1 MNLFQS
7 LHNINSIEEATGRL
21 ESILFYSITPKVRDA
36 INCCIAAH
44 EGQFRK
50 SGIPYAVH
58 PILVSCIVAYY
69 GGGESMICASLLHD
83 VVEDTSYDI
92 KWVKNEFGDDV
103 ASLVDSL
110 TKIVDIR
117 KEEYTSIE
125 NGNDKL
131 IASALSF
138 RKILIAS
145 IQDVRALVIKVSDRL
160 HNMLT
165 LDALTHKQ
173 QIRIS
178 EETLLVYSPIAHR
191 LGISSIK
198 NELEDKSFFYI
209 FKNEYSE
216 ISNYLNQNR
225 QNLILKLNNFSQK
238 VKHLLMQEGIDE
250 SEFRI
255 ESRIKRPYSI
265 FLKMQSKGIGID
277 EILDLLAIRIITSND
292 IDCYRILGIIHLRLK
307 PIMSRFKD
315 YISLPKENG
324 YQTIHTTVFYETYIF
339 EIQIR
344 SIRMHNSAE
353 FGVAAH
359 WKYKN
364 TGVSPSLN
372 WLNNLQYQ
380 NSNIE
385 EFYELAKNE
394 LYKEDIIVFSPD
406 GDTYNLPVGAIA
418 LDFAYAI
425 HTDLGN
431 HAKEAYINN
440 QKASLLTVLKS
451 GDIVKIIQGD
461 TPKPKCTWIDALK
474 TSKAKSNVKNFC
486 TLKIKEIDQKS
497 SINILSTIFF
507 NHDVKIIERF
517 ISSNSLQ
524 QSIYKVSKDIDFL
537 LDVKTRIKNN
547 LKKNANLIS
556 KIRLDRLK
564 LKRYEFDNLVIHSNH
579 AISGVVL
586 NYCCN
591 PKYKDG
597 IVGIKHSSKVYIH
610 HQLCDRALS
619 EINGKN
625 SMVFVTWKEKTTTN
639 VYKIVL
645 AFANKKRILS
655 DILNTIM
662 KYNCN
667 ITSISYDAKA
677 KSLLPSTPMPLSTMT
692 NCEITFETSSEDLE
706 ILKTKLMKKCK
717 IMDLMKLKG

>member
-225 QNLILKLNNFSQK
+225 QNLIPVSYT
-238 VKHLLMQEGIDE
+238 HLTLPTTIGWC
-250 SEFRI
+250 R
-255 ESRIKRPYSI
+255 SRWSPY
-265 FLKMQSKGIGID
+265 
-277 EILDLLAIRIITSND
+277 
-292 IDCYRILGIIHLRLK
+292 H
-307 PIMSRFKD
+307 
-315 YISLPKENG
+315 
-324 YQTIHTTVFYETYIF
+324 
-339 EIQIR
+339 
-344 SIRMHNSAE
+344 
-353 FGVAAH
+353 
-359 WKYKN
+359 
-364 TGVSPSLN
+364 
-372 WLNNLQYQ
+372 
-380 NSNIE
+380 
-385 EFYELAKNE
+385 
-394 LYKEDIIVFSPD
+394 
-406 GDTYNLPVGAIA
+406 
-418 LDFAYAI
+418 
-425 HTDLGN
+425 
-431 HAKEAYINN
+431 
-440 QKASLLTVLKS
+440 
-451 GDIVKIIQGD
+451 
-461 TPKPKCTWIDALK
+461 
-474 TSKAKSNVKNFC
+474 
-486 TLKIKEIDQKS
+486 
-497 SINILSTIFF
+497 
-507 NHDVKIIERF
+507 
-517 ISSNSLQ
+517 
-524 QSIYKVSKDIDFL
+524 
-537 LDVKTRIKNN
+537 
-547 LKKNANLIS
+547 
-556 KIRLDRLK
+556 
-564 LKRYEFDNLVIHSNH
+564 
-579 AISGVVL
+579 
-586 NYCCN
+586 
-591 PKYKDG
+591 
-597 IVGIKHSSKVYIH
+597 
-610 HQLCDRALS
+610 
-619 EINGKN
+619 
-625 SMVFVTWKEKTTTN
+625 
-639 VYKIVL
+639 
-645 AFANKKRILS
+645 
-655 DILNTIM
+655 
-662 KYNCN
+662 
-667 ITSISYDAKA
+667 
-677 KSLLPSTPMPLSTMT
+677 
-692 NCEITFETSSEDLE
+692 
-706 ILKTKLMKKCK
+706 
-717 IMDLMKLKG
+717 

>member
-7 LHNINSIEEATGRL
+7 LHNISSIEEATERL

-92 KWVKNEFGDDV
+92 KWVNNEFGSDV

-117 KEEYTSIE
+117 KEEYTATKDS
-125 NGNDKL
+125 NDKL

-209 FKNEYSE
+209 FKNEYNE

-277 EILDLLAIRIITSND
+277 EILDLLAIRVITSND
-292 IDCYRILGIIHLRLK
+292 IDCYKILGIIHLKLK

-486 TLKIKEIDQKS
+486 ALKIKEIDQKS

-507 NHDVKIIERF
+507 NHDVKIIEKF

-524 QSIYKVSKDIDFL
+524 QSIYKISKDIDFL
-537 LDVKTRIKNN
+537 LDVKNRIKNN

-564 LKRYEFDNLVIHSNH
+564 LKKYEFDNLVIHSNH
-579 AISGVVL
+579 PISGVVL

-591 PKYKDG
+591 PKCKDG
-597 IVGIKHSSKVYIH
+597 IVGIKHASKVYIH
-610 HQLCDRALS
+610 HQLCDRALN

-625 SMVFVTWKEKTTTN
+625 SMVFVTWKEKTITN
-639 VYKIVL
+639 MYKIIL
-645 AFANKKRILS
+645 AFMNKKRILS

-667 ITSISYDAKA
+667 ITSIAYNAKT
-677 KSLLPSTPMPLSTMT
+677 KPLLPANPMT
-692 NCEITFETSSEDLE
+692 NCEITFETSNEDLE